1 MKQHELLRHVGERLF
16 GGQWQGQ
23 VCAIIG
29 VSDRSLRRWLSGAE
43 PIPSGVWSDILRV
56 IQSQWVDLRELEYQ
70 VRDLHRVAVYSFQVY
85 DAMKGEYAKQ
95 AASKRTADD
104 IQRIGGKIIPGTQQ
118 IVDSRALD
126 EQGRYMPPAD
136 GAEWSVGN
144 VQSTTEGYG
153 FNILNK
159 FRAPVASFS
168 YPDMALAQSSH
179 DLMAAA
185 LGDATLVLGHS
196 G

>member
-23 VCAIIG
+23 ICAIIG
-29 VSDRSLRRWLSGAE
+29 VSDRSLRRWLGGVE
-43 PIPSGVWSDILRV
+43 PIPSGVWSDILKV
-56 IQSQWVDLRELEYQ
+56 IQSQWVNLRELEYQ
-70 VRDLHRVAVYSFQVY
+70 VRDLNRVAVYSFQVF
-85 DAMKGEYAKQ
+85 DAAKGDYAKQ
-95 AASKRTADD
+95 PASKRTADD

-118 IVDSRALD
+118 IVDNRALD
-126 EQGRYMPPAD
+126 QHGRYMPAPDA
-136 GAEWSVGN
+136 AEWSVGN

-159 FRAPVASFS
+159 FRAPVASFGF
-168 YPDMALAQSSH
+168 PDMALATASH

-185 LGDATLVLGHS
+185 LGDVTLVLGHA